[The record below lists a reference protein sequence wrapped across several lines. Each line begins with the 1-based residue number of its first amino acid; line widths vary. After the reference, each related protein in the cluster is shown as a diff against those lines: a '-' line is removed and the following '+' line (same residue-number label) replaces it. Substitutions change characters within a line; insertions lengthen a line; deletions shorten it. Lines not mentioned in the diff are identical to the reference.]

1 MNEEMKRMESTNI
14 FMSLAE
20 EIYLSSLK
28 EIAKVY
34 GDERVKYIN
43 GSKDE
48 RKKLLQR
55 IVEVVTGSFDD
66 DMNGLGWEGCIEYV
80 DTEFATRYLFR
91 MYGV

>member
-1 MNEEMKRMESTNI
+1 MNEAMKRMESTNI

-20 EIYLSSLK
+20 SIYLSSLK

-34 GDERVKYIN
+34 GYERVDYIN

-55 IVEVVTGSFDD
+55 IIEVVIGSFDD
-66 DMNGLGWEGCIEYV
+66 DMNSLGWEGCIEYV

-91 MYGV
+91 MYDV